1 MRRRRKRSP
10 KRLRILLVLLVLAI
24 PIFYLGRRV
33 YKFGDASLEERR
45 LKKEIVILQAENEVL
60 KQRINEYK
68 KGNLIETKARED
80 LGMIKKGEKIYIIR
94 KE

>member
-10 KRLRILLVLLVLAI
+10 KRLRILLILVILAI
-24 PIFYLGRRV
+24 PLFYLGRRV

-45 LKKEIVILQAENEVL
+45 LKKEIVVLQAENEVL
-60 KQRINEYK
+60 KQRINEYR
-68 KGNLIETKARED
+68 KGSLIETKARED
-80 LGMIKKGEKIYIIR
+80 LGMIKEGEKIYIIR